1 MVLPYATHGV
11 QLYGNVII
19 ASPKLLAENP
29 KAVSAVLRGFNR
41 ALKDTLANPA
51 AAIAYVKE
59 RDPLINVPLETRRL
73 KLALD
78 HSVLTAEVRA
88 NGLGAVTA
96 ERMQRSLAETA
107 EAYGLSRVPA
117 AAELFNP
124 AFLPA
129 RAERMVK

>member
-1 MVLPYATHGV
+1 ML
-11 QLYGNVII
+11 N
-19 ASPKLLAENP
+19 K
-29 KAVSAVLRGFNR
+29 
-41 ALKDTLANPA
+41 
-51 AAIAYVKE
+51 
-59 RDPLINVPLETRRL
+59 
-73 KLALD
+73 
-78 HSVLTAEVRA
+78 
-88 NGLGAVTA
+88 GAVTA